1 MKACVIQPAFS
12 MDYALS
18 DARFAE
24 TLAMLEQCDE
34 SLDLIVLPEYA
45 DLPCHTQTRQQLEE
59 CYGKFTK
66 PLLEKAAETAK
77 RCDAAV
83 FVGCLTETETGLR
96 NTTVAFGRDGKKAG
110 CYYKQHLVPSEMNA
124 YALDTD
130 YTWEFSEPTILEL
143 DGVRYGFLT
152 CYDFY
157 FYEAYANLAR
167 HNPDVIIG
175 CSHQRSDTHNALE
188 MITKFCGYHCNAYVV
203 RSSVSMGGDSLLGGC
218 SMITAPDG
226 TVLIDMKNEVGL
238 GTAEF
243 DPHKRYLK
251 PAGFGNP
258 PAPHHAYIEAG
269 RRPWK
274 YRPGGSAIVRHDA
287 IMAYP
292 RICAHRGFNSVAPE
306 NSLPAYGAAVAL
318 GAEEIEFDLW
328 PSKDGVV
335 VSIHDP
341 VLDRVSTGSGN
352 VWEHTY
358 EELLQYDFGIKKSA
372 AFEGLKIP
380 TFEQILQKLACHT
393 VMNVHIKTRSDDEL
407 LDETY
412 LREIVRLIRK
422 YDCEKYCYFMST
434 VPVLKQMRDIAPD
447 IARCAGANRIVGY
460 DLVAMALEVGGS
472 KIQLYKPHF
481 AHYGPNYVAETVERA
496 HRHGIAVNVFWS
508 DDPEEAAMFLRQGVD
523 TVLTNDFQRVARV
536 AEGLPKYRLANKA

>member
-1 MKACVIQPAFS
+1 MKACVIQPEFS
-12 MDYALS
+12 MDYEVSA
-18 DARFAE
+18 ARFAE
-24 TLAMLEQCDE
+24 TLAMLDRCDE

-45 DLPCHTQTRQQLEE
+45 DLPCHTKTRQQLEE
-59 CYGKFTK
+59 CYGAFTQR
-66 PLLEKAAETAK
+66 LLTQTAKTAK
-77 RCDAAV
+77 RCGAVV

-96 NTTVAFGRDGKKAG
+96 NTTVAFGKDGARVG

-124 YALDTD
+124 YALDTE

-143 DGVRYGFLT
+143 DGIRYGFLT

-157 FYEAYANLAR
+157 FYEAFANLAR

-175 CSHQRSDTHNALE
+175 CSHQRSDTHDALE

-203 RSSVSMGGDSLLGGC
+203 RSSVSMGADSPLGGC

-226 TVLIDMKNEVGL
+226 AVLLNMKNEVGL
-238 GTAEF
+238 AAAEF
-243 DPHKRYLK
+243 DPHQRYLK

-258 PAPHHAYIEAG
+258 PAPHHDYIEAG

-274 YRPGGSAIVRHDA
+274 YRPGGSAIARHDA
-287 IMAYP
+287 IMPYP

-328 PSKDGVV
+328 PSKDGIV

-341 VLDRVSTGSGN
+341 VLDRVSTGSGF

-358 EELLQYDFGIKKSA
+358 EELLQYDFGIKVDP
-372 AFEGLKIP
+372 AFEGLRIP
-380 TFEQILQKLACHT
+380 TFEEILRKLACHT
-393 VMNVHIKTRSDDEL
+393 VMNIHIKTRSDDEL
-407 LDETY
+407 LPEAY
-412 LREIVRLIRK
+412 LKEIVRLIRK

-434 VPVLKQMRDIAPD
+434 VPVLKQMRELAPE
-447 IARCAGANRIVGY
+447 IARCAGANRIPGY
-460 DLVAMALEVGGS
+460 DLVEMALEVGGS

-481 AHYGPNYVAETVERA
+481 DHYGPGYIPEIVRRA
-496 HRHGIAVNVFWS
+496 HENGIAVNIFWS
-508 DDPEEAAMFLRQGVD
+508 DDPEEAAEFLRQGVD
-523 TVLTNDFQRVARV
+523 TVLTNDFQRVAQ
-536 AEGLPKYRLANKA
+536 AAKGLPKYYL